1 MKEDYFVNLRKIRLV
16 LFFIFLVTI
25 FLILRTKDPLLISIV
40 FLLWGTSE
48 YAQKIYRNEFER
60 LRVKSCELDEKLI
73 QSQKLAAIGELS
85 TGIAHEINNPLAI
98 MSQELEWIKYN
109 IDSEGGLTSDKIS
122 EIKDSINE
130 LARQINRCRDVT
142 HRLLALAR
150 KADLVFQS
158 TDINSVVEDVAALV
172 EKEARLKGTSVIRV
186 LNSNIPEIKTDPPL
200 LKQVLLNLLNNA
212 LSAVGE
218 NGRIIIRTGIQNS
231 HVVVEVEDNGPGI
244 PQELLGRVFDPFF
257 TTKEAGKGTG
267 LGLSIS
273 QNIAHK
279 LGGYI
284 TAESQVSKGTV
295 FKVHLPMEVTNA
307 KARH

>member
-1 MKEDYFVNLRKIRLV
+1 MREDSFVNLKRIRLI
-16 LFFIFLVTI
+16 L
-25 FLILRTKDPLLISIV
+25 FLIFFAYTLLIIRTKDPLLIGMVLVLWSI
-40 FLLWGTSE
+40 SE
-48 YAQKIYRNEFER
+48 YSQKLYRNEFEK

-98 MSQELEWIKYN
+98 MSQELEWIRYN
-109 IDSEGGLTSDKIS
+109 IDSEGRLTSDKVA
-122 EIKDSINE
+122 EIKDSISE
-130 LARQINRCRDVT
+130 LGRQINRCRDVT

-150 KADLVFQS
+150 KADLVFQG
-158 TDINSVVEDVAALV
+158 TDINSVVEDVALLV
-172 EKEARLKGTSVIRV
+172 EKEAKLKGTSVIRI
-186 LNSNIPEIKTDPPL
+186 LNSSIPEIKTDPPL

-231 HVVVEVEDNGPGI
+231 HVVIEVEDNGPGI

-257 TTKEAGKGTG
+257 TTKEEGKGTG

-295 FKVHLPMEVTNA
+295 FKVHLPMEVMNA
-307 KARH
+307 KARR